1 MVPVHP
7 QQLKAYGQAGPEPG
21 LGQGRGY
28 ATTGNVAE
36 RQPEPWLQTA
46 SDKRR
51 AVEREL
57 ACFTPAQQRAIAII
71 CGQWWEARLEA
82 INVGEVEELRDKLD
96 YVMEQTGIK
105 PKAAQI
111 ALWKA
116 QRSRQVTGARG

>member
-7 QQLKAYGQAGPEPG
+7 QQLKAYAGAGPEGAQPMP
-21 LGQGRGY
+21 
-28 ATTGNVAE
+28 
-36 RQPEPWLQTA
+36 PEPWLQTA
-46 SDKRR
+46 SDKRK

-105 PKAAQI
+105 PNAAKI

-116 QRSRQVTGARG
+116 QRNRQVTGARG